1 MWPMHICVDDQM
13 SKEFSWW
20 VSDCRGIP
28 LERICER
35 CESYKLKKYR
45 PEILFGYNQSDV
57 DENIEE
63 ER

>member
-20 VSDCRGIP
+20 VSDYQGIP
-28 LERICER
+28 LERVCEV
-35 CESYKLKKYR
+35 CEYHKLKKYR

-57 DENIEE
+57 DEKIEE

>member
-1 MWPMHICVDDQM
+1 MMPAHCCINGEYSQDW
-13 SKEFSWW
+13 SWW
-20 VSDCRGIP
+20 VNDYQGIP
-28 LERICER
+28 LERVCER